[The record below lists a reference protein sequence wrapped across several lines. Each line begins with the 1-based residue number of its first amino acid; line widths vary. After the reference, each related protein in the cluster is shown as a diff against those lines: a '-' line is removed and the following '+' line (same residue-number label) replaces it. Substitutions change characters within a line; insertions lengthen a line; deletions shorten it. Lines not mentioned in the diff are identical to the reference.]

1 MKENQ
6 IMFIK
11 AEGAYIALSDH
22 SMLLFRAVGS
32 YPFFKIQKAIV
43 LDDFASKG
51 ELTVVPEN
59 SVEVQTL
66 MSHPELFVFVQVSS
80 IAEGLR
86 SVDRDTAAT
95 TVGFDIEMYTKYKDR
110 LILADQA
117 NSGITVNT
125 VIGEI
130 VYDYN
135 ISIPQARLVIQQLRK
150 KINRYEDAY

>member
-32 YPFFKIQKAIV
+32 FPFFKIQKAIV

-51 ELTVVPEN
+51 ELTIVPEN
-59 SVEVQTL
+59 SVEVQML
-66 MSHPELFVFVQVSS
+66 VNHPELFAFVQVSS

-86 SVDRDTAAT
+86 SIDRDTAAT
-95 TVGFDIEMYTKYKDR
+95 TIGFDIEMFTKYKDR
-110 LILADQA
+110 LILADQQH
-117 NSGITVNT
+117 SGVNVNT

-130 VYDYN
+130 VYDYG

-150 KINRYEDAY
+150 KINKYEDSY